1 MINIHIIGN
10 GTETY
15 AIRSLLE
22 ANEVN
27 LPGPVKVNIFGEYY
41 FRNSLIYTLNNY
53 LKIEDVI
60 KAADVVICTDP
71 IYEDQNIVSLCSD
84 NDKPLFCTFTL
95 ENSIVSPNSVCID
108 GLNVADAASDLWIN
122 RLLDITNDVTS
133 IEHFYGLQKLYD
145 TGENALP
152 GITIDEY
159 RAATQRI
166 TGQPRLITL
175 GEKYYYASEVATE
188 FDNDIPVT
196 YNWIVDTDHIQADK
210 LDTQTE
216 FIFHTVTRT
225 RKPEDT
231 TEIMSRSHMTC
242 QNARSLSA
250 WHYINASVTCS
261 FIYMYMSKQLPTVCV
276 DYNVVDHNTF
286 SSNIFGNRFRIA

>member
-41 FRNSLIYTLNNY
+41 FKNSLIYTLNNY

-71 IYEDQNIVSLCSD
+71 IYEDQNIVSLCAD
-84 NDKPLFCTFTL
+84 NSKPLFCTFTF
-95 ENSIVSPNSVCID
+95 ENSILNPNSICID

-122 RLLDITNDVTS
+122 RLIDVTENLTG

-159 RAATQRI
+159 RAATQGI
-166 TGQPRLITL
+166 SGQPRLITL
-175 GEKYYYASEVATE
+175 GDRYYYASEVGTD
-188 FDNDIPVT
+188 FDNDVPIT
-196 YNWIVDTDHIQADK
+196 YNWIVDTDQIDANK
-210 LDTQTE
+210 LDQQSE
-216 FIFHTVTRT
+216 FIFHTVITT
-225 RKPEDT
+225 KNPEDS
-231 TEIMSRSHMTC
+231 TEILTRSHMTC
-242 QNARSLSA
+242 QHARSLPA
-250 WHYINASVTCS
+250 WFYINACVVTS
-261 FIYMYMSKQLPTVCV
+261 FIYMYMAKQLPTSCI
-276 DYNVVDHNTF
+276 DYNMVNHSTF
-286 SSNIFGNRFRIA
+286 STNLFGKRFRIA